1 MRATEGKEWVD
12 SAVQLLVQCKKRLR
26 KGGNVIDTDEERGS
40 RKERQRDGGIGGRGC
55 EQRVREC
62 YLQ

>member
-1 MRATEGKEWVD
+1 MRATEGKEGVD

-26 KGGNVIDTDEERGS
+26 KGGNVIDTDEDGGS
-40 RKERQRDGGIGGRGC
+40 RKETQRDEGIGGGGC
-55 EQRVREC
+55 EQEC

>member
-12 SAVQLLVQCKKRLR
+12 SAIQLFVQCKKRLR

-40 RKERQRDGGIGGRGC
+40 RKEMQRDEGIG
-55 EQRVREC
+55 EVDVNSV
-62 YLQ
+62 